1 MIVLKLKGKVSESRL
16 KSVMDFLHSLKI
28 EVEVTDSRAE
38 RPKGPS
44 EELALHAG
52 LWKDRD
58 IDASDLRKKAWKS
71 A

>member
-38 RPKGPS
+38 RPKDPS
-44 EELALHAG
+44 EGLALHAG

-58 IDASDLRKKAWKS
+58 IDAADLRKKAWKS